1 VDVNVGFE
9 LQEACNQV
17 GAYIKNLWQQQWDCD
32 LTGRHL
38 YSIRPLVS
46 HQKRYHFKSRSAEV
60 TSFCLRLGKCRL
72 NANLYQIG
80 RHETGLCSL
89 CQEPE
94 TIQHYIIDCQ
104 HNTVARAL
112 KTTCVLHSEKFNV
125 PAIL

>member
-1 VDVNVGFE
+1 MGAKRPKVELNVGFE
-9 LQEACNQV
+9 LREAYDQV
-17 GAYIKNLWQQQWDCD
+17 EAYVKNLRQRQWDCD

-38 YSIRPLVS
+38 YNIRPLVG
-46 HQKRYHFKSRSAEV
+46 HQKQHHFKSRSAKV
-60 TSFCLRLGKCRL
+60 TSFRLRLGQCQL

-80 RHETGLCSL
+80 CHETGLCSL

-112 KTTCVLHSEKFNV
+112 KTT
-125 PAIL
+125 